1 MAQDTNTKNG
11 HSENNLQKIDA
22 IRDII
27 FGQSMDEIYSKFSAL
42 EKLIA
47 KQNTQL
53 KSTIL
58 RLDQKLDETVKLLK
72 EENKKTL
79 KTSQA
84 KTVAEIEELSAQMKK
99 DSNALSKR
107 IILQREKLDK
117 NIRKTDAEFNSTKKD
132 IDKRIEKKTENSNAQ
147 LIKLFR
153 VMADQ
158 LEK

>member
-1 MAQDTNTKNG
+1 MAQNTNTKNG
-11 HSENNLQKIDA
+11 HAENNLQKIDA

-27 FGQSMDEIYSKFSAL
+27 FGQSMDEIHSKFSAL

-58 RLDQKLDETVKLLK
+58 RLDQKIDDTVKLLK
-72 EENKKTL
+72 QENKKTL
-79 KTSQA
+79 KASSEIA
-84 KTVAEIEELSAQMKK
+84 VAEIENLSAKMKK
-99 DSNALSKR
+99 DSSALSKR

-117 NIRKTDAEFNSTKKD
+117 NIRKTESEINSARRQIDTKLEKRAESN
-132 IDKRIEKKTENSNAQ
+132 NAQ

-153 VMADQ
+153 AMADQ